1 MSIVVG
7 GGTGF
12 IGRQLAR
19 LGQSKGFKVISV
31 SRKAGP
37 NRLTWNDISRNGL
50 PEDCV
55 AVVSMSGEPILQP
68 FKKWTDDFKSQLK
81 ESRVEKTKLLCQ
93 AICSSSKPPKAFV
106 SLSGVGYYKPDP
118 NKEYTESDVV
128 EPFDF
133 LSQLTKEWE
142 AAAKL
147 PAQVPTRSVIV
158 RTGVVVG
165 KEGGVIQNIKTPF
178 SLGLG
183 GPIGSGKQ
191 WFPWIHVEDMAGI
204 ILHAV
209 ENDRVSGILNGTAP
223 NPVRSGEFTKA
234 YASALFRPH
243 LIPLPS
249 FAVNAMFGQ
258 EGGTILLEG
267 QKVLPKRTL
276 EAGYKF
282 KYPTIELACKQVA
295 S

>member
-1 MSIVVG
+1 MSIIVG

-12 IGRQLAR
+12 IGRQLAK

-31 SRKAGP
+31 SRRAGP
-37 NRLTWNDISRNGL
+37 NCLTWNDISRNGL
-50 PEDCV
+50 PKDCV
-55 AVVSMSGEPILQP
+55 AVVSMSGESILQP
-68 FKKWTDDFKSQLK
+68 FKRWTDEFKAQLK
-81 ESRVEKTKLLCQ
+81 ESRVAKTKLLNQ

-118 NKEYTESDVV
+118 NKEYTENDVV

-133 LSQLTKEWE
+133 LSHLTKEWE

-147 PAQVPTRSVIV
+147 PSQVPTRSVIV

-165 KEGGVIQNIKTPF
+165 KDGGVIQNIKTPF

-191 WFPWIHVEDMAGI
+191 WFPWVHVDDMAGI

-223 NPVRSGEFTKA
+223 NPVHSEEFTKA
-234 YASALFRPH
+234 YASALHRPH

-249 FAVNAMFGQ
+249 YAVNTMFGQ
-258 EGGTILLEG
+258 EGGRILLDG

-276 EAGYKF
+276 ELGYKF
-282 KYPTIELACKQVA
+282 KYPTIEEACKQVV